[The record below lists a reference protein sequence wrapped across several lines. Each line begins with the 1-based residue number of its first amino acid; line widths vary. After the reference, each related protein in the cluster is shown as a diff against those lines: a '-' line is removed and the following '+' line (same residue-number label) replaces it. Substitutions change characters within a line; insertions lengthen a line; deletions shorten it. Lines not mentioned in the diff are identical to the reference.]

1 MVVIQFPFNRYTIGK
16 TRSES
21 MLAMVIGGSGSGK
34 SEYAENL
41 AVRLEAGRKLYIAT
55 MYPWDEESKK
65 RIHRHQAMR
74 AKKKFDTLE
83 CFFDLNSG
91 IKKYWNETTEHKAN
105 TAFLDCMSNLVANEM
120 YCDGGY
126 GSKKTDT
133 VSLVESVLSGID
145 LLCQRFEHVV
155 LVSND
160 VFTDGVVYDEEMQS
174 YLKHLGEINQG
185 IVERADLVV
194 EVVCGIPICHKG
206 EVKFKKLQLSN
217 TGGFQYYNGGNEE

>member
-1 MVVIQFPFNRYTIGK
+1 
-16 TRSES
+16 

-65 RIHRHQAMR
+65 RILRHRAMR
-74 AKKKFDTLE
+74 AEKKFDTLE
-83 CFFDLNSG
+83 CFFDLDSG
-91 IKKYWNETTEHKAN
+91 IKKYWNETTEDKGN

-126 GSKKTDT
+126 ASKKTET
-133 VSLVESVLSGID
+133 VSLVESVLAGID

-160 VFTDGVVYDEEMQS
+160 VFTDGEVYDEEMQS

-185 IVERADLVV
+185 IAKRADLVV
-194 EVVCGIPICHKG
+194 EVVCGIPLTHKG
-206 EVKFKKLQLSN
+206 EAKLKELQLDNS
-217 TGGFQYYNGGNEE
+217 QLDDSQMAASIKLEEMKDESVME

>member
-1 MVVIQFPFNRYTIGK
+1 
-16 TRSES
+16 

-65 RIHRHQAMR
+65 RIQRHRAMR
-74 AKKKFDTLE
+74 AEKKFDTLE
-83 CFFDLNSG
+83 CFVDLNSG
-91 IKKYWNETTEHKAN
+91 IKNYWNENNEYKAS

-126 GSKKTDT
+126 VSKNTET
-133 VSLVESVLSGID
+133 VSLVDSVLAGID
-145 LLCQRFEHVV
+145 LLHQQFKHVV

-160 VFTDGVVYDEEMQS
+160 VFTDGVVYDQEMQN

-185 IVERADLVV
+185 IAKRADLLV
-194 EVVCGIPICHKG
+194 EVVCGIPLIHKG
-206 EVKFKKLQLSN
+206 EAKLESSI
-217 TGGFQYYNGGNEE
+217 TMEEKEDEQVME